1 MKNQYKSYPSIP
13 PGKKLIFRW
22 SFIDPQTG
30 AKIVARNRPFPILVD
45 DVPEQRARPRPVK
58 VLMAK
63 PVQRPR
69 PVAVLTSKPV
79 QRPQAALTVQAP
91 RPAQLPRMSAVTVVP
106 APTQPSKPHPG
117 AHGDALNV
125 IGAFAGGT
133 RAARQ
138 APTGQSEGSTFL
150 EVLGG
155 VLGGAGAT
163 YVSAG
168 IGQAMPKE
176 HNTITDDLAEKAEAH
191 GAELAQQLRKLADD
205 IDQCAAAEAG
215 PNGNALARL
224 CLLAFEGVVRM
235 TAGAVNGAPAG
246 ARAHLTLVNPTEK
259 NVQKLVSNI

>member
-30 AKIVARNRPFPILVD
+30 AKIVARNRPFPMLVD
-45 DVPEQRARPRPVK
+45 DVPEQRARPRSAK
-58 VLMAK
+58 GRMAK

-79 QRPQAALTVQAP
+79 QWPQAALTVQHP
-91 RPAQLPRMSAVTVVP
+91 RPVQPPHMSAVTVVP

-117 AHGDALNV
+117 THGDALNV

-155 VLGGAGAT
+155 ALGGAGAT

-191 GAELAQQLRKLADD
+191 GAEFAQQLRKLADELD
-205 IDQCAAAEAG
+205 ECAAAEAG
-215 PNGNALARL
+215 PNGNGLAQVGF
-224 CLLAFEGVVRM
+224 LLLEGLMRIG
-235 TAGAVNGAPAG
+235 AGMVNGAPAG
-246 ARAHLTLVNPTEK
+246 ARAHLTLVNPTDK